1 MTFLYLGLGS
11 FILGIV
17 LLIYY
22 PIHNAQNKRRSE
34 RTEGTITK
42 VDKRTIRKKE
52 AGTGDYWYDTS
63 YIYTVEYK
71 VNGQL
76 VSFKSSP
83 SPAAHEEGESLTVCY
98 NPDKPQ
104 DAHILESH
112 GDSSNIILYVGLACI
127 AVAVISIFLFIHSL

>member
-42 VDKRTIRKKE
+42 
-52 AGTGDYWYDTS
+52 
-63 YIYTVEYK
+63 
-71 VNGQL
+71 
-76 VSFKSSP
+76 
-83 SPAAHEEGESLTVCY
+83 
-98 NPDKPQ
+98 
-104 DAHILESH
+104 
-112 GDSSNIILYVGLACI
+112 SNIILYVGLACI